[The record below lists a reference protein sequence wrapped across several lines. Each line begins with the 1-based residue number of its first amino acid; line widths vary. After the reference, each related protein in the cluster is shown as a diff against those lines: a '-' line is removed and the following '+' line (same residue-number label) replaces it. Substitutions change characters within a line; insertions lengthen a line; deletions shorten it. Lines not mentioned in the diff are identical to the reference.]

1 MKGGNLM
8 REIMI
13 PISLVLLAVG
23 GYYLLG
29 RLEFFVKPR
38 KKSKDKLDDHAPYR
52 GK

>member
-1 MKGGNLM
+1 ME
-8 REIMI
+8 EITI
-13 PISLVLLAVG
+13 IIALVLLAVG
-23 GYYLLG
+23 GYYRMG